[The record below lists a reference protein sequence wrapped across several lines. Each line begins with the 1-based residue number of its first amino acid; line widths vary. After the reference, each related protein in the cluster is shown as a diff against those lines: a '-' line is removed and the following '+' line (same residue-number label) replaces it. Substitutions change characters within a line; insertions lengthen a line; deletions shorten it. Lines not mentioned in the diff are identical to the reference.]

1 MWLAFKLRVTSSV
14 VKQGRDKGWRRVGQR
29 EAGGGRQWRDDS
41 FFCNVRWGH
50 GCWQSKLHGRENSCF
65 PHVQTSVWWGKE
77 TRSILPSITQRGL
90 GFFFPSSRLALA
102 FYAIHWDLFSLYINY
117 TPLNY
122 TPESAQLHRHPQK
135 GPCPLQSAYYICIFN
150 LKEK

>member
-1 MWLAFKLRVTSSV
+1 MWLAFKLRVTRSSV

-41 FFCNVRWGH
+41 FFLNVKWGH
-50 GCWQSKLHGRENSCF
+50 GCCKASSTEERTLSLL
-65 PHVQTSVWWGKE
+65 QTLIWWGKE
-77 TRSILPSITQRGL
+77 MRSILPSITQRGL
-90 GFFFPSSRLALA
+90 GFFFSSSCLALA

>member
-1 MWLAFKLRVTSSV
+1 MWLAFKLWVTSSV

-90 GFFFPSSRLALA
+90 GFFFLLPASPLPFMQYTEIFSPCTSITHLLITHLRVPNSIGTRRRVLACSKVHIT
-102 FYAIHWDLFSLYINY
+102 YAYLI
-117 TPLNY
+117 
-122 TPESAQLHRHPQK
+122 
-135 GPCPLQSAYYICIFN
+135 
-150 LKEK
+150 